1 MFWTLMTC
9 TLMPHPLLSCYVFSW
24 CCPLGS
30 IVSLPNGAGLVWD
43 PLMWTLISIISTPM
57 SDFYAFHTW
66 LPWCLMILI
75 SNWAGVRS
83 GLLIPPGAETAD
95 AADDATG
102 ADGVGLSSLVALII
116 SFILSMI
123 ICPWS
128 FISHIITSTDAKIPK
143 MINSM
148 KLMADA

>member
-1 MFWTLMTC
+1 
-9 TLMPHPLLSCYVFSW
+9 
-24 CCPLGS
+24 
-30 IVSLPNGAGLVWD
+30 
-43 PLMWTLISIISTPM
+43 
-57 SDFYAFHTW
+57 
-66 LPWCLMILI
+66 MILI

-83 GLLIPPGAETAD
+83 GLLIPSGAETAD